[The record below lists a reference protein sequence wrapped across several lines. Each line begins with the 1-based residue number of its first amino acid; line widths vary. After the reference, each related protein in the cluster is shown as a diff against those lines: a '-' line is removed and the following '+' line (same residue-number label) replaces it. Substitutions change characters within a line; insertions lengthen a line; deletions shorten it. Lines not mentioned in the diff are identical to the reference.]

1 MAKTVLMTKNDGR
14 LTFDVELP
22 YVFSL
27 LANGKY
33 TITIK
38 RANEK
43 RSIPQNDL
51 MWMWLTCIERETGT
65 PKDDIY
71 MYYCKKFG
79 TASHIKNEKLEMIDA
94 IEAEINSKTSYSI
107 TRCIENMFEG
117 EIFSVRKTGTVE
129 DVERITP
136 EMLYNAYKKALSE
149 CTVEIY
155 VVGSVDID

>member
-65 PKDDIY
+65 PKEDVY
-71 MYYCKKFG
+71 MYYCKKFLMKTIQIG
-79 TASHIKNEKLEMIDA
+79 DKLEHIYNTSSKLNQEQMSEFLTKIQVDA
-94 IEAEINSKTSYSI
+94 LTELGITLPKPEDRFFENFYSQF
-107 TRCIENMFEG
+107 N
-117 EIFSVRKTGTVE
+117 
-129 DVERITP
+129 
-136 EMLYNAYKKALSE
+136 Y
-149 CTVEIY
+149 
-155 VVGSVDID
+155 

>member
-1 MAKTVLMTKNDGR
+1 MAKTVIMTKNEGR

-22 YVFSL
+22 YVFSM

-65 PKDDIY
+65 PKDDVY
-71 MYYCKKFG
+71 MYYCKKFLMKTIQVG
-79 TASHIKNEKLEMIDA
+79 
-94 IEAEINSKTSYSI
+94 SK
-107 TRCIENMFEG
+107 M
-117 EIFSVRKTGTVE
+117 
-129 DVERITP
+129 ERIYNTSSKLNMEQMTEFLNKIQVDAATEFGITLPKP
-136 EMLYNAYKKALSE
+136 EDRFFEEFYAQFNY
-149 CTVEIY
+149 
-155 VVGSVDID
+155 

>member
-1 MAKTVLMTKNDGR
+1 MAKTVIMTKNDGR

-65 PKDDIY
+65 PKDDVY
-71 MYYCKKFG
+71 MYYCKKFLMKTIQVG
-79 TASHIKNEKLEMIDA
+79 NKMEHIYNTSSKLNMEQMTEFLNKIQVDA
-94 IEAEINSKTSYSI
+94 ATELGI
-107 TRCIENMFEG
+107 TLPKPEDRFFEQ
-117 EIFSVRKTGTVE
+117 F
-129 DVERITP
+129 
-136 EMLYNAYKKALSE
+136 YAQFNY
-149 CTVEIY
+149 
-155 VVGSVDID
+155 

>member
-1 MAKTVLMTKNDGR
+1 MTKNEGR

-65 PKDDIY
+65 PKDDVY
-71 MYYCKKFG
+71 MYYCKKF
-79 TASHIKNEKLEMIDA
+79 LM
-94 IEAEINSKTSYSI
+94 KTI
-107 TRCIENMFEG
+107 QVGNKM
-117 EIFSVRKTGTVE
+117 
-129 DVERITP
+129 ERIYNTSSKLNMEQMTEFLNKIQVDALTELGITLPKP
-136 EMLYNAYKKALSE
+136 EDRFFEEFYTQFNY
-149 CTVEIY
+149 
-155 VVGSVDID
+155 

>member
-1 MAKTVLMTKNDGR
+1 MTKNDGR

-65 PKDDIY
+65 PKDDVY
-71 MYYCKKFG
+71 MYYCKKF
-79 TASHIKNEKLEMIDA
+79 LM
-94 IEAEINSKTSYSI
+94 KTI
-107 TRCIENMFEG
+107 QVGNKM
-117 EIFSVRKTGTVE
+117 
-129 DVERITP
+129 ERIYNTSSKLNMDQMTEFLNKIQVDAATELGITLPKP
-136 EMLYNAYKKALSE
+136 EDRFFENFYAQFNY
-149 CTVEIY
+149 
-155 VVGSVDID
+155 

>member
-1 MAKTVLMTKNDGR
+1 MAKTVIMTKNDGR

-65 PKDDIY
+65 PKEDVY
-71 MYYCKKFG
+71 MYYCKKFLMKTIQIG
-79 TASHIKNEKLEMIDA
+79 ERLEHIYNTSSKLNQEQMSEFLTKIQIDA
-94 IEAEINSKTSYSI
+94 LTELGI
-107 TRCIENMFEG
+107 TLPKPEDRFFEQ
-117 EIFSVRKTGTVE
+117 F
-129 DVERITP
+129 
-136 EMLYNAYKKALSE
+136 YAQFNY
-149 CTVEIY
+149 
-155 VVGSVDID
+155 

>member
-65 PKDDIY
+65 PKDDVY
-71 MYYCKKFG
+71 MYYCKKFLMKTIQVG
-79 TASHIKNEKLEMIDA
+79 NKMELIYNTSSKLNMEQMTEFLNKIQVDA
-94 IEAEINSKTSYSI
+94 ATELGITLPKPEDRFFESFYSQF
-107 TRCIENMFEG
+107 N
-117 EIFSVRKTGTVE
+117 
-129 DVERITP
+129 
-136 EMLYNAYKKALSE
+136 Y
-149 CTVEIY
+149 
-155 VVGSVDID
+155 

>member
-1 MAKTVLMTKNDGR
+1 MTKNDGR

-65 PKDDIY
+65 PKEDVY
-71 MYYCKKFG
+71 MYYCKKFLMKTIQIG
-79 TASHIKNEKLEMIDA
+79 DKLEHIYNTSSKLNQEQMSEFLTKIQIDA
-94 IEAEINSKTSYSI
+94 LTELGI
-107 TRCIENMFEG
+107 TLPKPEDRFFEQ
-117 EIFSVRKTGTVE
+117 F
-129 DVERITP
+129 
-136 EMLYNAYKKALSE
+136 YAQFNY
-149 CTVEIY
+149 
-155 VVGSVDID
+155 

>member
-65 PKDDIY
+65 PKDDVY
-71 MYYCKKFG
+71 MYYCKKF
-79 TASHIKNEKLEMIDA
+79 LM
-94 IEAEINSKTSYSI
+94 KTI
-107 TRCIENMFEG
+107 QVGNKM
-117 EIFSVRKTGTVE
+117 
-129 DVERITP
+129 ERIYNTSSKLNQEQMSEFLTKIQVDAATELGITLPKP
-136 EMLYNAYKKALSE
+136 EDRFFESFYSQFNY
-149 CTVEIY
+149 
-155 VVGSVDID
+155 

>member
-1 MAKTVLMTKNDGR
+1 MAKTVIMTKNDGR

-51 MWMWLTCIERETGT
+51 MWMWFTCIERETGT
-65 PKDDIY
+65 PKEDVY
-71 MYYCKKFG
+71 MYYCKKFLMKTIQIG
-79 TASHIKNEKLEMIDA
+79 DKLEHIYNTSSKLNQEQMSEFLTKIQVDA
-94 IEAEINSKTSYSI
+94 LTELGITLPKPEDRFFENFYSQF
-107 TRCIENMFEG
+107 N
-117 EIFSVRKTGTVE
+117 
-129 DVERITP
+129 
-136 EMLYNAYKKALSE
+136 Y
-149 CTVEIY
+149 
-155 VVGSVDID
+155 

>member
-65 PKDDIY
+65 PKDDVY
-71 MYYCKKFG
+71 MYYCKKF
-79 TASHIKNEKLEMIDA
+79 LM
-94 IEAEINSKTSYSI
+94 KTI
-107 TRCIENMFEG
+107 QVGNKM
-117 EIFSVRKTGTVE
+117 
-129 DVERITP
+129 ERIYNTSSKLNQEQMTEFLNKIQVDAATELGITLPKP
-136 EMLYNAYKKALSE
+136 EDRFFEQFYAQFNY
-149 CTVEIY
+149 
-155 VVGSVDID
+155 

>member
-1 MAKTVLMTKNDGR
+1 MAKTVIMTKNDGR

-38 RANEK
+38 RVNEK

-65 PKDDIY
+65 PKEDVY
-71 MYYCKKFG
+71 MYYCKKF
-79 TASHIKNEKLEMIDA
+79 LM
-94 IEAEINSKTSYSI
+94 KTI
-107 TRCIENMFEG
+107 QVGNKM
-117 EIFSVRKTGTVE
+117 
-129 DVERITP
+129 ERIYNTSSKLNQEQMSEFLTKIQVDAAAELGITLPKP
-136 EMLYNAYKKALSE
+136 EDRFFEQFYAQFNY
-149 CTVEIY
+149 
-155 VVGSVDID
+155 

>member
-1 MAKTVLMTKNDGR
+1 MAKTVIMTKNDGR

-51 MWMWLTCIERETGT
+51 MWMWFSCIERETGT
-65 PKDDIY
+65 PKEDVY
-71 MYYCKKFG
+71 MYYCKKFLMKTIQIG
-79 TASHIKNEKLEMIDA
+79 DKLEHIYNTSSKLNQEQMSEFLTNIQVDA
-94 IEAEINSKTSYSI
+94 LTELGITLPKPEDRFFENFYSQF
-107 TRCIENMFEG
+107 N
-117 EIFSVRKTGTVE
+117 
-129 DVERITP
+129 
-136 EMLYNAYKKALSE
+136 Y
-149 CTVEIY
+149 
-155 VVGSVDID
+155 

>member
-1 MAKTVLMTKNDGR
+1 MAKTVIMTKNDGR

-51 MWMWLTCIERETGT
+51 MWMWFTCIERETGT
-65 PKDDIY
+65 PKEDVY
-71 MYYCKKFG
+71 MYYCKKFLMKTIQIG
-79 TASHIKNEKLEMIDA
+79 DKLEHIYNTSSKLNQEQMSEFLTKIQIDA
-94 IEAEINSKTSYSI
+94 LTELGI
-107 TRCIENMFEG
+107 TLPKPEDRFFEQ
-117 EIFSVRKTGTVE
+117 F
-129 DVERITP
+129 
-136 EMLYNAYKKALSE
+136 YAQFNY
-149 CTVEIY
+149 
-155 VVGSVDID
+155 

>member
-1 MAKTVLMTKNDGR
+1 MAKTVIMTKNEGR

-65 PKDDIY
+65 PKDDVY
-71 MYYCKKFG
+71 MYYCKKFLMKTIQVG
-79 TASHIKNEKLEMIDA
+79 
-94 IEAEINSKTSYSI
+94 SK
-107 TRCIENMFEG
+107 M
-117 EIFSVRKTGTVE
+117 
-129 DVERITP
+129 ERIYNTSSKLNMEQMTEFLNKIQVDAATELGITLPKP
-136 EMLYNAYKKALSE
+136 EDRFFEQFYAQFNY
-149 CTVEIY
+149 
-155 VVGSVDID
+155 

>member
-65 PKDDIY
+65 PKDDVY
-71 MYYCKKFG
+71 MYYCKKFLMKTIQIG
-79 TASHIKNEKLEMIDA
+79 DKLEHIYNTSSKLNQEQMSEFLTKIQIDA
-94 IEAEINSKTSYSI
+94 LTELGITLPKPEDRFFENFYSQF
-107 TRCIENMFEG
+107 N
-117 EIFSVRKTGTVE
+117 
-129 DVERITP
+129 
-136 EMLYNAYKKALSE
+136 Y
-149 CTVEIY
+149 
-155 VVGSVDID
+155 